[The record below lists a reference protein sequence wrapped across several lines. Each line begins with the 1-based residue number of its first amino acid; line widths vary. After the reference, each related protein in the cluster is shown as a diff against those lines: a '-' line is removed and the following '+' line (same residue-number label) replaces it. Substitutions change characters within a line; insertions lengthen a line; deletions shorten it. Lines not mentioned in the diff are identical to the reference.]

1 MQDYL
6 AKPLS
11 PSRMNSFRDC
21 ELLFRYRTI
30 DRLPER
36 PGAAAFKGTLIHTV
50 LEQLFDLSPEQR
62 SLERATALL
71 HPALQQHL
79 VDEPEQAFAIDES
92 LVWPSDDATASSES
106 IEALLESARM
116 LTANYFELE
125 EPRRLAPSEREHH
138 VEVELASGLKIHGI
152 VDRIERTDSGDVRI
166 SDYKTG
172 KSPGERWMDKY
183 WFQMKF
189 YALLLQKSEGVLAR
203 ELRLIFLGNTKLE
216 LKTPTEAEMGDFEIE
231 ITGLAK
237 KIREAVET
245 GQFTPKPSKL
255 CDWCAHQSL
264 CPAKGGTLLPLPYTP
279 IER

>member
-11 PSRMNSFRDC
+11 PSRMNSFVDC

-36 PGAAAFKGTLIHTV
+36 PGAAAFKGTLIHSV

-62 SLERATALL
+62 SLERAAELL
-71 HPALQQHL
+71 QPALEQHL
-79 VDEPEQAFAIDES
+79 IDEPEMAFAIDES
-92 LVWPSDDATASSES
+92 LDWPSGPTTPSSAS
-106 IEALLESARM
+106 IDALLESARL
-116 LTANYFELE
+116 LTASYFKLE
-125 EPRRLAPSEREHH
+125 EPHRLEPSEREHH

-152 VDRIERTDSGDVRI
+152 VDRIERTPSGDVRI

-172 KSPGERWMDKY
+172 KAPGDRWMDKY

-203 ELRLIFLGNTKLE
+203 ELRLIFLGNTRLE
-216 LKTPTEAEMGDFEIE
+216 RKTPTESEMADFEIQ
-231 ITGLAK
+231 ITGLAN

-245 GQFTPKPSKL
+245 GNFTPKPSKL

-279 IER
+279 TER